1 VSCKVEHTKAHLT
14 KLKRDTKVKVLQSEL
29 NIKIMEITEEQI
41 KEAHNA
47 ACSQWKQKI
56 EQWFPECF
64 KQKLEAGKWYKHFD
78 SDCKEFLFCFN
89 EFGDKNYGFDEV
101 GKWSNKLNVYEK
113 YSNGYVEAT
122 TKEVESM
129 LVREAEKRGFIDG
142 VTVSKIDNY
151 YKGMLNTMII
161 GEHEFELYGDVLV
174 AKSTNNYY
182 ICLMA
187 DGKWATIVEKPKE
200 MTLEEIEKQL
210 GHKVKIVS

>member
-1 VSCKVEHTKAHLT
+1 
-14 KLKRDTKVKVLQSEL
+14 
-29 NIKIMEITEEQI
+29 MEITEEQI

-56 EQWFPECF
+56 EQWFPECL

-89 EFGDKNYGFDEV
+89 EFGDKNYGFNKV

-113 YSNGYVEAT
+113 YSNKYIKAT

-129 LVREAEKRGFIDG
+129 LIKEAEKRGFIDG

-187 DGKWATIVEKPKE
+187 DGKWATIVETPKE